1 MYFKIKTRRRSVDAR
16 SLLSDNKSLDTFPS
30 TTFIDPSATI
40 TTTAQVSTVTVTAT
54 TATAATTT
62 PVSATLDQSTTL
74 TLKSDVWQYFE
85 RTTFVPP
92 LKARCKICLE
102 KLATPNYATT
112 SLRQHL
118 ARQHN
123 LQQFTSNATSRP
135 HSTYIHLSKAEKQ
148 KLDAMA
154 IDAIIKDSRSFGDF
168 HKSGLKT
175 FIDALKPGK

>member
-1 MYFKIKTRRRSVDAR
+1 MYFKIKPRRRSADTR

-30 TTFIDPSATI
+30 TTFIDQSATI
-40 TTTAQVSTVTVTAT
+40 TTAQVSTVTVTAT
-54 TATAATTT
+54 TT
-62 PVSATLDQSTTL
+62 PVSVTLDQSTTPV
-74 TLKSDVWQYFE
+74 LKSDVWQYFE
-85 RTTFVPP
+85 RITFVPP

-112 SLRQHL
+112 SLKRHL
-118 ARQHN
+118 VQQHN
-123 LQQFTSNATSRP
+123 LQKFTSNATSRR

-148 KLDAMA
+148 KLDALA

-175 FIDALKPGK
+175 FINALKPGK